1 MTKGKYLQL
10 AGGPHHQLLWQGV
23 GKVGGNKD
31 GGNEATKQK
40 TRHPALGE
48 ENLQR
53 MEATDCVPLIL
64 FLIARRAGKI
74 NCHSP

>member
-10 AGGPHHQLLWQGV
+10 AGGPHHQLLWQCV

-53 MEATDCVPLIL
+53 MEATDSARLIL
-64 FLIARRAGKI
+64 VPIARKI
-74 NCHSP
+74 NCHPP